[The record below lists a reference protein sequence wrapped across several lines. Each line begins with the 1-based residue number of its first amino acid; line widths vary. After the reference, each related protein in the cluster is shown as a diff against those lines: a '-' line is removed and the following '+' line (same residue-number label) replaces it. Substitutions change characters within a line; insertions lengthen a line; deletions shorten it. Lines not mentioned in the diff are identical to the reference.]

1 MRWPRDATGW
11 PMAEHSRL
19 VLCRPHRW
27 HVQEAGR
34 GNTIL
39 LIHGAGGAT
48 QSWRGLFPLLAET
61 HHVVAVD
68 LPGQGFTQIG
78 ARARCGLDLVAEDLW
93 ALCRA
98 EGWHPAAIVGHSAGA
113 AVALRMTELPGGPDC
128 PVIGINAALAKF
140 KGMAGWLFPMLAKA
154 LSLSPVTAGLFSAT
168 TTEAS
173 VRSLLKGTGSRIDDE
188 GVALYLRLARDAGH
202 VDGTLAMMS
211 QWRLDGLLSRLPQV
225 TVPVTLIVGL
235 GDTAVPPQTS
245 RDAAKTLPRA
255 WLRELPDLGHLAHE
269 EDPET
274 MARII
279 REALAAAG

>member
-1 MRWPRDATGW
+1 
-11 PMAEHSRL
+11 MAEHSRL

-27 HVQEAGR
+27 HVQEAGA
-34 GNTIL
+34 GDTIL

-48 QSWRGLFPLLAET
+48 QSWRGLFPLLTDT

-68 LPGQGFTQIG
+68 LPGQGFTQNG
-78 ARARCGLDLVAEDLW
+78 ARARCGLDHVATDLW

-113 AVALRMTELPGGPDC
+113 AVALRMTELPDGPKC

-154 LSLSPVTAGLFSAT
+154 LSLSPVTAGLFAAT

-173 VRSLLKGTGSRIDDE
+173 VRNLLKGTGSRIDDA
-188 GVALYLRLARDAGH
+188 GVALYRRLASDTGH

-211 QWRLDGLLSRLPQV
+211 QWRLDGLLSRLPRIA
-225 TVPVTLIVGL
+225 VPVTLIVGL
-235 GDTAVPPQTS
+235 NDAAVPPGTA
-245 RDAAKTLPRA
+245 REAAALVPGAR
-255 WLRELPDLGHLAHE
+255 LVELPGLGHLAHE
-269 EDPET
+269 EDPT
-274 MARII
+274 TIARLIH
-279 REALAAAG
+279 EALSPKADRGPAAQS